1 MIVKHFHRNVWELGY
16 DWDNTD
22 HVFGAPDPNVQV
34 EQNEKSI
41 AASLEI
47 SDDEQD
53 GEEERD
59 SEDEGL
65 SLPLHRQTQDTQ
77 TSPRRKRRA
86 AR

>member
-1 MIVKHFHRNVWELGY
+1 MWQLGY

-22 HVFGAPDPNVQV
+22 HIFEALNPNVQV

-47 SDDEQD
+47 SNDEQD
-53 GEEERD
+53 EEEK
-59 SEDEGL
+59 EGEGKDEGL
-65 SLPLHRQTQDTQ
+65 SLPLHRYTQNMQ
-77 TSPRRKRRA
+77 TSPQRKRRA

>member
-1 MIVKHFHRNVWELGY
+1 MWQLRY

-22 HVFGAPDPNVQV
+22 HVFGALDPNVQV

-41 AASLEI
+41 VASLEI

-53 GEEERD
+53 EEEKEEGEE
-59 SEDEGL
+59 EDEGL
-65 SLPLHRQTQDTQ
+65 SLPPHRHTQNMQ
-77 TSPRRKRRA
+77 TSLRRKRRA

>member
-1 MIVKHFHRNVWELGY
+1 MIVKHFHCNVWELGY
-16 DWDNTD
+16 NWDNTD
-22 HVFGAPDPNVQV
+22 HVFRVPDPNVQV

-53 GEEERD
+53 EEEER
-59 SEDEGL
+59 DEGL
-65 SLPLHRQTQDTQ
+65 SLPLHRQTRDIQ

-86 AR
+86 TR

>member
-1 MIVKHFHRNVWELGY
+1 MWELGY

-53 GEEERD
+53 EEEERD
-59 SEDEGL
+59 TEDKRL

-77 TSPRRKRRA
+77 TSPWRKRRA

>member
-1 MIVKHFHRNVWELGY
+1 MIVKHFHRNVRELGY

-22 HVFGAPDPNVQV
+22 HIFGVPDPNVQV

-41 AASLEI
+41 AVSLEI
-47 SDDEQD
+47 SDDKQA
-53 GEEERD
+53 EEERD
-59 SEDEGL
+59 LEDEGL